1 MASPNVGQLI
11 DLLATIPAKEHEN
24 ALSYVMSEW
33 VMHQGKS
40 LRVVLGLNRVQ
51 TRHLLCTAC

>member
-24 ALSYVMSEW
+24 ALSYVMSVW
-33 VMHQGKS
+33 AMHQGES
-40 LRVVLGLNRVQ
+40 FERCWQIQ
-51 TRHLLCTAC
+51 T

>member
-33 VMHQGKS
+33 VMHQGE
-40 LRVVLGLNRVQ
+40 LF
-51 TRHLLCTAC
+51 